1 MDTLNAQTEL
11 EYPQLTPIFEDIF
24 EHREPLTRETS
35 PKHIQRWDSQQHIAL
50 VLQIETTFGVSLSMD
65 EMMEMQSVH
74 AIETILQRH
83 GV

>member
-1 MDTLNAQTEL
+1 MNSLNVQTEL
-11 EYPQLTPIFEDIF
+11 EYPQLAPIFEEIF

-35 PKHIQRWDSQQHIAL
+35 PNHIKRWDSQQHIAL

-65 EMMEMQSVH
+65 EMMEMRSVRD
-74 AIETILQRH
+74 IETILQRH

>member
-1 MDTLNAQTEL
+1 MNTVNTQAEL
-11 EYPQLTPIFEDIF
+11 DYPQLTPIFEDVF

-35 PKHIQRWDSQQHIAL
+35 PDHIKRWDSQQHIAL

-65 EMMEMQSVH
+65 EMMEMRSVRD
-74 AIETILQRH
+74 IEIILQRH